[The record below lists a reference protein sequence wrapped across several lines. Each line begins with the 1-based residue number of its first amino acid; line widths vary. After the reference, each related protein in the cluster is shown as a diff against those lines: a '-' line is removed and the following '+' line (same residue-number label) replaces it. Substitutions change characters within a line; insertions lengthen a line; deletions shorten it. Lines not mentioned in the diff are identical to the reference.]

1 MLIIAMH
8 SSAKVEARG
17 IEDHIIGGTL
27 AVKGEFPYIASIQIS
42 QKHICGGFIYNS
54 KWIVTAASC
63 VYGYVIVLNMNDDHL
78 YCKNA

>member
-1 MLIIAMH
+1 MY
-8 SSAKVEARG
+8 SSSKVAARG
-17 IEDHIIGGTL
+17 IEDRIIGGTV
-27 AVKGEFPYIASIQIS
+27 AVEGEFPYIASIQTS
-42 QKHICGGFIYNS
+42 GSRHICGGFIYNS